1 MQPVRELRTVST
13 RLSARDVLGGWK
25 VRWAIGRNRYR
36 VEPGVYAVGAP
47 GSESPVFVS
56 ANYRL
61 SFDALRSSL
70 DGVDAWILVLDTRGI
85 NVWCAAGKGTFGTR
99 ELEQKLLAFRIGEM
113 VSHRTVILPQL
124 AATGVSAPEVKRD
137 SGWRVVFGP
146 VRARDIRAWLAAGMK
161 KDAAMRRME
170 FAFRD
175 RMAVA
180 PVELVQA
187 WPFIPAMA
195 AGAALASLPFG
206 PGYAARF
213 FSLLIPLLA
222 ALVGGTLLVPALLPY
237 LPFRA
242 FSLKGAVL
250 GVVMG
255 AASSVIVKASVPAG
269 IALTLVTGSV
279 TAWLAMNFTGASTY
293 TCQAGAELEVR
304 RGTVPMIA
312 AIVIGIGLFT
322 AQRFF

>member
-1 MQPVRELRTVST
+1 MQPVREIRTVST
-13 RLSARDVLGGWK
+13 RLTTRDVLGRWK
-25 VRWAIGRNRYR
+25 VRWAIGRNRCS
-36 VEPGVYAVGAP
+36 VEPGVYAVGSPSA
-47 GSESPVFVS
+47 ESPVFVS

-70 DGVDAWILVLDTRGI
+70 DGVDAWILVLDTKGI

-99 ELEQKLLAFRIGEM
+99 ELEQKLLAFRAGEL

-161 KDAAMRRME
+161 KDAAMRHVE

-175 RMAVA
+175 RMGVA

-187 WPFIPAMA
+187 WPFVPAIVA
-195 AGAALASLPFG
+195 AAALASLPFG
-206 PGYAARF
+206 PGCAARF
-213 FSLLIPLLA
+213 LSLLLPLA
-222 ALVGGTLLVPALLPY
+222 AAVIGGTLLVPALLPY

-250 GVVMG
+250 GVVLG
-255 AASSVIVKASVPAG
+255 AASSVIVKASLPAG
-269 IALTLVTGSV
+269 TALTLVMGSIA
-279 TAWLAMNFTGASTY
+279 AWLAMNFTGASTY

-304 RGTVPMIA
+304 RGTIPMIA
-312 AIVIGIGLFT
+312 AVVLGIGLFA
-322 AQRFF
+322 AQRFL